1 VTASVT
7 GIIVLLM
14 GLAIAALVG
23 NATNLASKVGEGAGA
38 IDDAAGGLAGLL
50 SGLADQVTADIA
62 DIVISVSASVATF
75 VVVLAVGVILTFI
88 ALRDGRATWDRLTLY
103 MAPWRRV
110 ELDSAADRAVSAT
123 GGYMVGTG
131 AISLFG
137 AGTQFLLMAILGVP
151 LALPVFVLSL
161 FAGYIPYIGS
171 LLTTALAFLLTITTG
186 NPVAIAIML
195 IFTLVFNV
203 VAGNVVQPL
212 VLGRAVN
219 IHPAVVLL
227 AIPAG
232 GALAGIMGMFL
243 IVPVIGVVATTWR
256 AVLKVMGQPPA
267 GALPADVTPAPDPGP
282 ATANVAAA
290 PAPNPA

>member
-1 VTASVT
+1 
-7 GIIVLLM
+7 
-14 GLAIAALVG
+14 
-23 NATNLASKVGEGAGA
+23 
-38 IDDAAGGLAGLL
+38 
-50 SGLADQVTADIA
+50 
-62 DIVISVSASVATF
+62 
-75 VVVLAVGVILTFI
+75 
-88 ALRDGRATWDRLTLY
+88 

-110 ELDSAADRAVSAT
+110 ELDAAADRAVSAT

-137 AGTQFLLMAILGVP
+137 AGTQFLLMVILGVP

-161 FAGYIPYIGS
+161 FGGYIPYIGS
-171 LLTTALAFLLTITTG
+171 LLTTVLAFLLTVTTG
-186 NPVAIAIML
+186 NPVAMAIML

-212 VLGRAVN
+212 VLGKAVN
-219 IHPAVVLL
+219 LHPAVVLL

-256 AVLKVMGQPPA
+256 AVLKVMGRPPA
-267 GALPADVTPAPDPGP
+267 GTPAADLVPDPDQG
-282 ATANVAAA
+282 ASRTTVAPA